1 MRVYY
6 RCNKAISTGITQ
18 GCFVWVAPRKISMNF
33 SVGQINNFLN
43 TSDQKPGFSDF
54 SWVILTLSKPLFGL
68 HFWGG
73 LWPRMR
79 SRSQPTCTSR
89 DDVGW
94 PKGFWT
100 SENCCTYTWCP
111 LIVAGSAK
119 ISCLLATWVVG
130 AYHRW
135 HSISKRGLLGCL
147 GHFDLRGL
155 PGCNSWDDTFM
166 CCSSEYKQPE
176 AWL

>member
-1 MRVYY
+1 MLFESFWAARE
-6 RCNKAISTGITQ
+6 RAGLLLEKSPWISALAKSTT
-18 GCFVWVAPRKISMNF
+18 F
-33 SVGQINNFLN
+33 STPVTRNQAFLIFHGLYLHYLN
-43 TSDQKPGFSDF
+43 
-54 SWVILTLSKPLFGL
+54 ISKPLFGL

>member
-1 MRVYY
+1 MQEGDINWDHSGMLRLGCSSKNLHEFQRWSNPSYELV
-6 RCNKAISTGITQ
+6 KSTT
-18 GCFVWVAPRKISMNF
+18 F
-33 SVGQINNFLN
+33 SH
-43 TSDQKPGFSDF
+43 DQWPETRFFWFFMGGL
-54 SWVILTLSKPLFGL
+54 ILTLSKPLFGL
-68 HFWGG
+68 HCWGG

-79 SRSQPTCTSR
+79 SRSRPTCTSR

-119 ISCLLATWVVG
+119 ISCLLATWIVG

-155 PGCNSWDDTFM
+155 PGCNSWRWYIYVLFI
-166 CCSSEYKQPE
+166 
-176 AWL
+176 WI